1 MLLNEFSFKPIKP
14 APFKRVFNKVNET
27 DMAPP
32 TKPACIVSQL
42 VSLFIYWQTKRHLV
56 LLLSAFIMRHFELC

>member
-1 MLLNEFSFKPIKP
+1 MHLNEFTFKPIKP

-32 TKPACIVSQL
+32 TKPACIVS
-42 VSLFIYWQTKRHLV
+42 
-56 LLLSAFIMRHFELC
+56 